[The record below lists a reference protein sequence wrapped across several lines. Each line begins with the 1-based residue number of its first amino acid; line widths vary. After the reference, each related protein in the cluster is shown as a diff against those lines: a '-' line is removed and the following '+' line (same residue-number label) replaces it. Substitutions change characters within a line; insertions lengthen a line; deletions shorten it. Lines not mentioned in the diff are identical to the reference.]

1 MSKHGVFVQ
10 EEATALTA
18 PITGS
23 CSIPVVVGTAPVNM
37 VQNPEEVINTPILAN
52 SAAEAMAALG
62 YVDDF
67 ENYTLCQMMYATNN
81 IYQVS
86 PAVYINVLD
95 PTKHKK
101 ALTETTA
108 TVSQMQAKISTKG
121 IIPKGLVVKAASA
134 TLTAGTDYTTEF
146 DTDGSL
152 IVNLIEGGK
161 GASATSITVS
171 GNVLDPSMITKTDIV
186 GAYNASTGKESGL
199 EVVRQVYPKLG
210 VVPGLIVA
218 PGWSQI
224 PEVGIAMSAKAA
236 NINGVFKAVALV
248 DLDTTKATKY
258 TDCKKIKEDSGFT
271 SAFCY
276 PTWPCVKVGDYVFAM
291 SAVVAA
297 LIAYTDASNDDVP
310 SLSPSNEMLGVT
322 GTCLADGT
330 EVTLD
335 QDQGSTVNTYGVA
348 TAINMNGWK
357 LWGNY
362 TGAFPSSGDA
372 KDIWLA
378 VRRMFNW
385 HGNNFIQ
392 TYFEKV
398 DDPMNHVLIE
408 SIIDSENIRCAAYA
422 PDKWAGTE
430 VTLDQDQ
437 GSTVN
442 TYGVATAINMN
453 GWKLWGNYTGA
464 FPSSGDAKDI
474 WLAVRRMF
482 NWHGNNF
489 IQTYFEKV
497 DDPMNHVLIE
507 SIIDSENIRC
517 AAYAPDKWAGAE
529 MQYLASDN
537 PITDTLAGKITFRQR
552 IAPYTPA
559 QEIDNILSYDTDM
572 LKNALSGGGE

>member
-134 TLTAGTDYTTEF
+134 TLAAGTDYTTEF

-171 GNVLDPSMITKTDIV
+171 GNVLDPSMITKTDII

-258 TDCKKIKEDSGFT
+258 TDCKKTKEDSGFT

-362 TGAFPSSGDA
+362 TGAFPSS
-372 KDIWLA
+372 
-378 VRRMFNW
+378 
-385 HGNNFIQ
+385 
-392 TYFEKV
+392 E
-398 DDPMNHVLIE
+398 
-408 SIIDSENIRCAAYA
+408 
-422 PDKWAGTE
+422 
-430 VTLDQDQ
+430 
-437 GSTVN
+437 
-442 TYGVATAINMN
+442 
-453 GWKLWGNYTGA
+453 
-464 FPSSGDAKDI
+464 DAKDI

>member
-37 VQNPEEVINTPILAN
+37 AQDPEAAVNTPILAN

-67 ENYTLCQMMYATNN
+67 KNYTLCQMMYATSN

-95 PTKHKK
+95 PKKHKK
-101 ALTETTA
+101 ALEETTA
-108 TVSQMQAKISTKG
+108 TVSQMQAKVDKKG
-121 IIPKGLVVKAASA
+121 IILKGLTVKANEQALA
-134 TLTAGTDYTTEF
+134 AGTDYTTEF

-152 IVNLIEGGK
+152 IVNLIEEGK
-161 GASATSITVS
+161 GASAKTITVS
-171 GNVLDPSMITKTDIV
+171 GEVLDPSMVTKTEII
-186 GAYNASTGKESGL
+186 GAYNPSTGKESGL

-210 VVPGLIVA
+210 IVPGLIVA

-236 NINGVFKAVALV
+236 NINGVFKAIALV
-248 DLDTTKATKY
+248 DLDTEKATKY
-258 TDCKKIKEDSGFT
+258 TDCKTVKEDSGFT

-276 PTWPCVKVGDYVFAM
+276 PTWPSVKVGEYVFAM
-291 SAVVAA
+291 STVVAT

-330 EVTLD
+330 EVILD

-362 TGAFPSSGDA
+362 TGAYPSSGDA
-372 KDIWLA
+372 KDIWIS

-385 HGNNFIQ
+385 HGNIFIQ
-392 TYFEKV
+392 TYFNEV
-398 DDPMNHVLIE
+398 DDPMNPVLIE
-408 SIIDSENIRCAAYA
+408 S
-422 PDKWAGTE
+422 
-430 VTLDQDQ
+430 V
-437 GSTVN
+437 V
-442 TYGVATAINMN
+442 
-453 GWKLWGNYTGA
+453 
-464 FPSSGDAKDI
+464 
-474 WLAVRRMF
+474 
-482 NWHGNNF
+482 
-489 IQTYFEKV
+489 
-497 DDPMNHVLIE
+497 
-507 SIIDSENIRC
+507 DSENIRC

-529 MQYLASDN
+529 MQYLKGDN
-537 PITDTLAGKITFRQR
+537 PLTDALAGKITFRQR

-559 QEIDNILSYDTDM
+559 QEIVNILSYDTDM
-572 LKNALSGGGE
+572 LKSALSGGK

>member
-67 ENYTLCQMMYATNN
+67 ANYTLCQMMYATNN

-171 GNVLDPSMITKTDIV
+171 GNVLDPSMITKTDII

-258 TDCKKIKEDSGFT
+258 TDCKKTKEDSGFT

-322 GTCLADGT
+322 GTCLSD
-330 EVTLD
+330 
-335 QDQGSTVNTYGVA
+335 
-348 TAINMNGWK
+348 
-357 LWGNY
+357 
-362 TGAFPSSGDA
+362 
-372 KDIWLA
+372 
-378 VRRMFNW
+378 
-385 HGNNFIQ
+385 
-392 TYFEKV
+392 
-398 DDPMNHVLIE
+398 
-408 SIIDSENIRCAAYA
+408 
-422 PDKWAGTE
+422 GTE

>member
-171 GNVLDPSMITKTDIV
+171 GNVLDPSMITKTDII

-258 TDCKKIKEDSGFT
+258 TDCKKTKEDSGFT

-362 TGAFPSSGDA
+362 TGVFPSSGD
-372 KDIWLA
+372 
-378 VRRMFNW
+378 
-385 HGNNFIQ
+385 
-392 TYFEKV
+392 T
-398 DDPMNHVLIE
+398 
-408 SIIDSENIRCAAYA
+408 
-422 PDKWAGTE
+422 
-430 VTLDQDQ
+430 
-437 GSTVN
+437 
-442 TYGVATAINMN
+442 
-453 GWKLWGNYTGA
+453 
-464 FPSSGDAKDI
+464 KDI

-572 LKNALSGGGE
+572 LKSALSGGGE

>member
-171 GNVLDPSMITKTDIV
+171 GNVLDPSMITKTDII

-362 TGAFPSSGDA
+362 TG
-372 KDIWLA
+372 
-378 VRRMFNW
+378 
-385 HGNNFIQ
+385 
-392 TYFEKV
+392 T
-398 DDPMNHVLIE
+398 
-408 SIIDSENIRCAAYA
+408 
-422 PDKWAGTE
+422 
-430 VTLDQDQ
+430 
-437 GSTVN
+437 
-442 TYGVATAINMN
+442 
-453 GWKLWGNYTGA
+453 